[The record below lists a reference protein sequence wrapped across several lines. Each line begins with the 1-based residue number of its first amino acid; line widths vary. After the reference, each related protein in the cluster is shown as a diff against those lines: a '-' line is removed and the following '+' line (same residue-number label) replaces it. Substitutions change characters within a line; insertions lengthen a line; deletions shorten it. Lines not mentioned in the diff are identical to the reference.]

1 VAERFFPTVAG
12 WRLPGPALQA
22 SHREMARDGVVGNEG
37 TVFWLGNRKAGIVA
51 VKSVVLLRGPGII
64 KRPDFISISS
74 DLINDVAGIAIELGQ
89 ALVAQMHSHEFAW
102 TDLSPVDQAGGFR
115 VPGFLSVVAPNFAQ
129 DPALDL
135 HRCGIHVFDITWRRL
150 SDAETTN
157 SIVVDPGGD
166 VVILTVGE

>member
-1 VAERFFPTVAG
+1 MAERFFPTVAG
-12 WRLPGPALQA
+12 WRLPGQALQA
-22 SHREMARDGVVGNEG
+22 SHQEMARDGVVGNEG
-37 TVFWLGNRKAGIVA
+37 TVLWLGNRKAGIAA

-74 DLINDVAGIAIELGQ
+74 DLINDVTGIAIEMGQ
-89 ALVAQMHSHEFAW
+89 ALVAQIHSHEFGW
-102 TDLSPVDQAGGFR
+102 TDLSPVDQALGFR

-135 HRCGIHVFDITWRRL
+135 HRCGIHVFGSTWRRL
-150 SDAETTN
+150 SDAEATN